1 MERQVLTNLMEQL
14 VEQKYEELK
23 DVLDVCQC
31 ERCRLDML
39 SYALNRFPAKY
50 VVTEK
55 GEAIT
60 KVHSMSVQ
68 FDSDITGA
76 LTMAAKAVTEHPRH
90 EK

>member
-1 MERQVLTNLMEQL
+1 
-14 VEQKYEELK
+14 
-23 DVLDVCQC
+23 
-31 ERCRLDML
+31 ML

-55 GEAIT
+55 GEAMT